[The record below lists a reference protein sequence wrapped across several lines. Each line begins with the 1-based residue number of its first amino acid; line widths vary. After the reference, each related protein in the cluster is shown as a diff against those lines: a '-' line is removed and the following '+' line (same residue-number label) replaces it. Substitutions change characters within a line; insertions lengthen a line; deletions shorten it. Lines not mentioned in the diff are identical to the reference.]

1 MTNRPGPNCFKA
13 ISANPG
19 LNFNLGFLLFCSKEF
34 SRIIFSILYSASN
47 HCIAGK
53 KKTEFGVKA
62 FISVFEFRTN
72 PGYLDPALNNP
83 AQG

>member
-1 MTNRPGPNCFKA
+1 MLPLVQSSSMTNRPGPNCFKA

-19 LNFNLGFLLFCSKEF
+19 LNFNVGFLLFCSKEF

-53 KKTEFGVKA
+53 KKTEFGFKA

-72 PGYLDPALNNP
+72 PGLS
-83 AQG
+83 